1 MRIGWGNSRKH
12 AEHLAH
18 QEGLKIRLTASPL
31 YAADRVAW
39 LAGNEIAFS
48 SRAGYFKLAL
58 LAL

>member
-1 MRIGWGNSRKH
+1 LRD
-12 AEHLAH
+12 LAH